1 MAIVNENATVK
12 LFNNGG
18 KIIFYT
24 AADTG
29 MDLLNFVKGTLK
41 IMPPYREPVVYTD
54 RNVVQAPLAGEGKPG
69 EFSLTLRAGDFDSS
83 SAWKSFCDKV
93 TPSSSSHAHP
103 TYTSIDIVYLD
114 GPGATAG
121 KKLTLTTAW
130 LTKAPELSDNGSDNT
145 DVYTLTGQFLTGGNV
160 EASYSA
166 S

>member
-1 MAIVNENATVK
+1 MAVVTENATVK
-12 LFNNGG
+12 IFNNSG

-41 IMPPYREPVVYTD
+41 LTPPYREPIVYTD
-54 RNVVQAPLAGEGKPG
+54 RNVVQSPLAGEGKPG

-93 TPSSSSHAHP
+93 NASSASHAHL
-103 TYTSIDIVYLD
+103 TYTSIAIVYMD

-121 KKLTLTTAW
+121 KQLILTTAW
-130 LTKAPELSDNGSDNT
+130 LTKSPELSDNGSDNT
-145 DVYTLTGQFLTGGNV
+145 DVYTLTGQYLSGGNV
-160 EASYSA
+160 ETAYPA
-166 S
+166 A